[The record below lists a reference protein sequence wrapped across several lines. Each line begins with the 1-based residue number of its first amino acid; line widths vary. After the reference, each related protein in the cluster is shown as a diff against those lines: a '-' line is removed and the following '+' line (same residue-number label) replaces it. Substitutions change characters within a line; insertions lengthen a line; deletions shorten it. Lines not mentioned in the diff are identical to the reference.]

1 MPISLSMMK
10 RFALVAAIAFCSL
23 QAAAQEAGS
32 LRIATYNLLNYPG
45 TTAAERAP
53 WFRIV
58 MRTMQPDVMV
68 CQEVQSAAGV
78 GRFLSDVLNQ
88 VRPGAY
94 AAAPFNDGPDTD
106 NAFFYDSTKV
116 TYAGASYIPTA
127 LRSIAEYRFI
137 QRGKADTVRI
147 FSIHLKASR
156 ENAAARG
163 VEVQLLAAR
172 IDALPAG
179 SRYIVAGDYN
189 TYSSAEPAFQ
199 LLVAPTDGG
208 APRSIDPLNAPGA
221 WSGDTAFARIHTQS
235 PRVRQFEGGT
245 PGGMDDRFDII
256 LVSAALAA
264 AVVPDTYTAYGN
276 DGRHY
281 NDSINHLPN
290 LAVPDSVAN
299 AIHYAS
305 DHLPVFVDLHF
316 PAASLR
322 EPVAG
327 APALSVVPQPAN
339 DAVTFSLAL
348 PTDAAVRLR
357 LVNGLGDQV
366 AIPVNEHAAAGPHHY
381 RIGTSTLPAGAYL
394 YELRVGS
401 SVRGGKVLIAH

>member
-1 MPISLSMMK
+1 MMK
-10 RFALVAAIAFCSL
+10 RFASIAAIAFCSL

-53 WFRIV
+53 WFRII
-58 MRTMQPDVMV
+58 MRTMKPDVMV

-78 GRFLSDVLNQ
+78 GQFLTDVLNQ
-88 VRPGAY
+88 TRPGAY

-106 NAFFYDSTKV
+106 NAFFYDSTKA
-116 TYAGASYIPTA
+116 TFAGASYIPTA

-137 QRGKADTVRI
+137 PRGGTDTVRI
-147 FSIHLKASR
+147 FAMHLKASQGDT
-156 ENAAARG
+156 AARA
-163 VEVQLLAAR
+163 VEVRLLAAR
-172 IDALPAG
+172 IDALPPG

-189 TYSSAEPAFQ
+189 TYSSSEPAYQ
-199 LLVAPTDGG
+199 LLVGPTDGG

-221 WSGDTAFARIHTQS
+221 WSRNTAFAGIHTQS

-256 LVSAALAA
+256 LVSAALSA
-264 AVVPDTYTAYGN
+264 AVVPGTYTAYGN
-276 DGRHY
+276 DGHHY

-290 LAVPDSVAN
+290 MVVPDSVAN

-316 PAASLR
+316 AVASAR
-322 EPVAG
+322 EARSDM
-327 APALSVVPQPAN
+327 PALSVVPQPAN
-339 DAVTFSLAL
+339 DAITFNLTL

-357 LVNGLGDQV
+357 LLDGLGNEV
-366 AIPVNEHAAAGPHHY
+366 AVPVNEHAAAGAHHY
-381 RIGTSTLPAGAYL
+381 RLGTNALPAGAYL
-394 YELRVGS
+394 YELRVGGW
-401 SVRGGKVLIAH
+401 VRGGKILIAH